1 MLAYFLRRL
10 VTVFIPTL
18 LGISILVFVIMHMI
32 PGSFVDV
39 LLGIGTDISDEMVKS
54 HSSIP
59 ARARSTRVWDERSG
73 CSGPTFCVHKRR
85 ESNGCVHN
93 WYRI

>member
-10 VTVFIPTL
+10 ITVFVPTL

-39 LLGIGTDISDEMVKS
+39 LLGIGTDISDEQ
-54 HSSIP
+54 I
-59 ARARSTRVWDERSG
+59 ALIEAAYGLGRAR
-73 CSGPTFCVHKRR
+73 
-85 ESNGCVHN
+85 
-93 WYRI
+93 